1 MRWLESMRAG
11 FVQINSRILDVEGN
25 VDRALKLIGSKKAD
39 LIVIPELFSSGYNF
53 RTRKE
58 VAKVAEP
65 LPGGATTEA
74 LKDFSKRDGTIVVAG
89 IAERKDQSFYNSAV
103 VVRDGRYLGKYRKI
117 HLFYNEKKF
126 FKQGNGFKVF
136 GNLGVM
142 ICFDWYFPESARSLM
157 LKGAEII
164 AHPSNLVMPHCPDCM
179 KTRALENRVYS
190 ITADRVGVERGLR
203 FIGFSQIINP
213 RGQILY
219 RASGNREECVLRE
232 IDPKQARNKSVTP
245 RNNLLTDR
253 APLTYAR

>member
-1 MRWLESMRAG
+1 MRAG

-126 FKQGNGFKVF
+126 FKQGNGF
-136 GNLGVM
+136 
-142 ICFDWYFPESARSLM
+142 
-157 LKGAEII
+157 
-164 AHPSNLVMPHCPDCM
+164 
-179 KTRALENRVYS
+179 
-190 ITADRVGVERGLR
+190 
-203 FIGFSQIINP
+203 
-213 RGQILY
+213 
-219 RASGNREECVLRE
+219 
-232 IDPKQARNKSVTP
+232 
-245 RNNLLTDR
+245 
-253 APLTYAR
+253 

>member
-1 MRWLESMRAG
+1 
-11 FVQINSRILDVEGN
+11 VQMNSRILDVEGN
-25 VDRALKLIGSKKAD
+25 LDRALKLIGNKKAD

-103 VVRDGRYLGKYRKI
+103 VVRDGRYIGKYRKI

-126 FKQGNGFKVF
+126 FKRGNEFKVF
-136 GNLGVM
+136 GNVGVM
-142 ICFDWYFPESARSLM
+142 ICFDWYLPESARSLM

-179 KTRALENRVYS
+179 KTRALENRVYT

-213 RGQILY
+213 RGQMLY
-219 RASGNREECVLRE
+219 RASGTREECVVRE
-232 IDPKQARNKSVTP
+232 IDPNQARNKSVTP